1 MTAAQANVAAF
12 DTLRPAMLAR
22 LVEVRTSL
30 DHAIARWS
38 DDAARAM
45 FDQVL
50 IGVQTL
56 MATSD
61 QALHRGFVRSFVA
74 LRGAEGLPP
83 DHALR
88 LLVAIGDVAIQV
100 ARSGRPDDAALP
112 LAITHALRITARLVN
127 EVTADE
133 LARRLAQRRQTEAWR

>member
-1 MTAAQANVAAF
+1 VTAAGYVAAF
-12 DTLRPAMLAR
+12 EQLRPAIVGR
-22 LVEVRTSL
+22 LVEVRASL

-38 DDAARAM
+38 EADARAV
-45 FDQVL
+45 FDKVL
-50 IGVQTL
+50 IGLQTL
-56 MATSD
+56 MATND

-88 LLVAIGDVAIQV
+88 LLVAIGDVAIQI
-100 ARSGRPDDAALP
+100 ARAARAEDSSLP
-112 LAITHALRITARLVN
+112 LAITYALKITARLVN
-127 EVTADE
+127 EATADE

>member
-1 MTAAQANVAAF
+1 VAAF
-12 DTLRPAMLAR
+12 EQLRPAILGR
-22 LVEVRTSL
+22 LVEVRASL

-38 DDAARAM
+38 EDDARAV
-45 FDQVL
+45 FEKVL
-50 IGVQTL
+50 IGLQTL

-88 LLVAIGDVAIQV
+88 LLVAIGDVAVQI
-100 ARSGRPDDAALP
+100 ARAARTDDASLA
-112 LAITHALRITARLVN
+112 LAITFALRITARLVN
-127 EVTADE
+127 EATADE

>member
-1 MTAAQANVAAF
+1 MTAPGYVAAF
-12 DTLRPAMLAR
+12 EVLRPAILAR
-22 LVEVRTSL
+22 LVEVRASL

-38 DDAARAM
+38 PETAQAM
-45 FDQVL
+45 FDKVL
-50 IGVQTL
+50 NGLQTL
-56 MATSD
+56 MATND

-74 LRGAEGLPP
+74 LRGADGLAP

-100 ARSGRPDDAALP
+100 ARAARADDSAVP
-112 LAITHALRITARLVN
+112 LAITYALKVTARLVN

-133 LARRLAQRRQTEAWR
+133 LMRRLAQRRATEAWR

>member
-1 MTAAQANVAAF
+1 MTAPGYVAAF
-12 DTLRPAMLAR
+12 EQLRPAILER
-22 LVEVRTSL
+22 LVEVRASL
-30 DHAIARWS
+30 DHAIARWP
-38 DDAARAM
+38 DAAAREM
-45 FDQVL
+45 FDKVL
-50 IGVQTL
+50 IGLQTL

-88 LLVAIGDVAIQV
+88 LLVSIGDVAIQI
-100 ARSGRPDDAALP
+100 ARAARQDDTSLP
-112 LAITHALRITARLVN
+112 LAVTYALRITARLVN